1 MKKRNLLNIPLVL
14 FAFGLFAASC
24 TEETPMTV
32 AIDASQLQIEGN
44 CASKIHADTAKIVFQ
59 RDSLPIAGRDTVYV
73 MHTVVTLLLDSTYF
87 TDQMDTVPDLRLM
100 FSDGTPVTT
109 LQPTDSLLRNTL
121 INFVTSTPGV
131 FTTIGFRG
139 EITRSAML
147 RLIKEGGKALFTG
160 FSFQYADPEIARSV
174 DEFYQ
179 AVMGIVATLEYYKQN
194 REEILSKPMEER
206 MRNGLMIF
214 GALNNVVEMRDKVA
228 RSKRRMTERQLEKYL
243 EAADALKGWLDYL
256 KL

>member
-1 MKKRNLLNIPLVL
+1 MKKRNLFNIPLVL
-14 FAFGLFAASC
+14 FTFGLFAASC

-87 TDQMDTVPDLRLM
+87 TDQMNTVPDLRLM

-147 RLIKEGGKALFTG
+147 RLSKKEGKALFTG
-160 FSFQYADPEIARSV
+160 FSFQYADPEIARRV

-179 AVMGIVATLEYYKQN
+179 AVMGIVTFKEQYEQRKAEMDAL
-194 REEILSKPMEER
+194 PMEKR
-206 MRNGLMIF
+206 AQALFMLMGII
-214 GALNNVVEMRDKVA
+214 NNAATIGNETA
-228 RSKRRMTERQLEKYL
+228 RFEKKMTERQHEKYL
-243 EAADALKGWLDYL
+243 EAAEILKKWLD
-256 KL
+256 

>member
-44 CASKIHADTAKIVFQ
+44 CASKIHADTAKIVIQ
-59 RDSLPIAGRDTVYV
+59 RDSLPMAGRDTVYV

-87 TDQMDTVPDLRLM
+87 TDQMDTVPDLHLM

-131 FTTIGFRG
+131 FTTIIFQG

-147 RLIKEGGKALFTG
+147 RLSKEGGKALFTG

-174 DEFYQ
+174 DEFYK
-179 AVMGIVATLEYYKQN
+179 AVMGIVTFKEQYEQRRAEMEAL
-194 REEILSKPMEER
+194 PMEQKWEKALL
-206 MRNGLMIF
+206 LMGII
-214 GALNNVVEMRDKVA
+214 NNAATIGNRTA
-228 RSKRRMTERQLEKYL
+228 RLEKKMTERQHEKYL
-243 EAADALKGWLDYL
+243 EAAEILKKWLD
-256 KL
+256 

>member
-1 MKKRNLLNIPLVL
+1 MKRNLSNIILA
-14 FAFGLFAASC
+14 AFTLGLLASSC
-24 TEETPMTV
+24 TEETPVSVT
-32 AIDASQLQIEGN
+32 IDASQLRIDGN
-44 CASKIHADTAKIVFQ
+44 CASKVHADTAKIVLQ
-59 RDSLPIAGRDTVYV
+59 RDSLPIAGCDTVYV
-73 MHTVVTLLLDSTYF
+73 LHTAVTLQLDSTYF
-87 TDQMDTVPDLRLM
+87 TDQMDTVPDLHLM

-131 FTTIGFRG
+131 FTTIIFRG

-147 RLIKEGGKALFTG
+147 RLSKEGGKALFTG
-160 FSFQYADPEIARSV
+160 FSFQYADPEIARQV

-179 AVMGIVATLEYYKQN
+179 AVTTIVATLEYYKQN

-206 MRNGLMIF
+206 MRNGLMLF

-243 EAADALKGWLDYL
+243 EAAEALKGWLDYL